1 MFQYKKTVP
10 GDPTILPGMH
20 TILADR
26 GQSYQVNYIKDVEY
40 VQRDGKPLHLQ
51 LLLPGGLLPGMESTL
66 RYPLVVYVQGSA
78 WGEQY
83 VYGSLPQ
90 LVPLARAGFVV
101 ASVKHRPSSQA
112 RFPGFL
118 QDVKS
123 AIRFL
128 RANAEK
134 YFIDPSQVGI
144 WGDSSGGH
152 DAQMVGVTGDMEE
165 FKTQD
170 NRELSDGVQAVVD
183 AEGELLCK
191 VLNYRPFLIKPNN
204 LELGAI
210 FGRELHTP
218 EEIRDC
224 AAALQRRGAR
234 NVLVSMAGDGA
245 LLLDETGACHRMPA
259 PKGAVRNSVGAGD
272 SMVAGFLAGWL
283 RTGSYREAL
292 RLGTAA
298 GSATAFADGLA
309 TREQVESLLRKL
321 EP

>member
-152 DAQMVGVTGDMEE
+152 AAQMVGVTGDMEE

-183 AEGELLCK
+183 FYGPSDVTHVNDTPRDPIFTADKSKIPEDILFGGCVVDHPEIAQPGNPI
-191 VLNYRPFLIKPNN
+191 NYIEKDKPLPPFLIAHGDEDPMVPFNQSVLTAQKL
-204 LELGAI
+204 LESG
-210 FGRELHTP
+210 HTL
-218 EEIRDC
+218 EFYK
-224 AAALQRRGAR
+224 
-234 NVLVSMAGDGA
+234 V
-245 LLLDETGACHRMPA
+245 
-259 PKGAVRNSVGAGD
+259 VGAGHGTFMWTQELVD
-272 SMVAGFLAGWL
+272 LVIRFFKAWLAI
-283 RTGSYREAL
+283 
-292 RLGTAA
+292 
-298 GSATAFADGLA
+298 
-309 TREQVESLLRKL
+309 
-321 EP
+321 

>member
-26 GQSYQVNYIKDVEY
+26 SQSYQVNYIKDVEY

-144 WGDSSGGH
+144 WGDSSGGCQEWM
-152 DAQMVGVTGDMEE
+152 ASVMI
-165 FKTQD
+165 
-170 NRELSDGVQAVVD
+170 
-183 AEGELLCK
+183 CK
-191 VLNYRPFLIKPNN
+191 ASFCIMHPP
-204 LELGAI
+204 
-210 FGRELHTP
+210 T
-218 EEIRDC
+218 
-224 AAALQRRGAR
+224 
-234 NVLVSMAGDGA
+234 
-245 LLLDETGACHRMPA
+245 
-259 PKGAVRNSVGAGD
+259 
-272 SMVAGFLAGWL
+272 
-283 RTGSYREAL
+283 
-292 RLGTAA
+292 
-298 GSATAFADGLA
+298 
-309 TREQVESLLRKL
+309 
-321 EP
+321 

>member
-1 MFQYKKTVP
+1 MFQSKKTVP

-26 GQSYQVNYIKDVEY
+26 SQSYQVNYIKDVEY

-152 DAQMVGVTGDMEE
+152 AAQMVGVTGDMEE

-183 AEGELLCK
+183 FYGPSDVTHVNDTPRDPIFTADKSKIPEDILFGGCVVDHPEIAQPGNPI
-191 VLNYRPFLIKPNN
+191 NYIEKDKPLPPFLIAHGDEDPMVPFN
-204 LELGAI
+204 
-210 FGRELHTP
+210 
-218 EEIRDC
+218 
-224 AAALQRRGAR
+224 QS
-234 NVLVSMAGDGA
+234 VLTAQK
-245 LLLDETGACHRMPA
+245 LLETGHTLEFY
-259 PKGAVRNSVGAGD
+259 KVVGAGHGTFMWTQELVD
-272 SMVAGFLAGWL
+272 LVIRFFKAWLAI
-283 RTGSYREAL
+283 
-292 RLGTAA
+292 
-298 GSATAFADGLA
+298 
-309 TREQVESLLRKL
+309 
-321 EP
+321 

>member
-152 DAQMVGVTGDMEE
+152 AAQMVGVTGDMEE

-183 AEGELLCK
+183 FYGPSDVTHINDTPRDPIFTADKSKIPEDILFGGCVVDHPEIAQPGNP
-191 VLNYRPFLIKPNN
+191 VNYIEKDKPLPPFLIAHGDEDPMVPFN
-204 LELGAI
+204 
-210 FGRELHTP
+210 
-218 EEIRDC
+218 
-224 AAALQRRGAR
+224 QS
-234 NVLVSMAGDGA
+234 VLTAQK
-245 LLLDETGACHRMPA
+245 LLETGHTLEFY
-259 PKGAVRNSVGAGD
+259 KVVGAGHGTFMWTQELVD
-272 SMVAGFLAGWL
+272 LVIRFFKAWLAI
-283 RTGSYREAL
+283 
-292 RLGTAA
+292 
-298 GSATAFADGLA
+298 
-309 TREQVESLLRKL
+309 
-321 EP
+321 

>member
-90 LVPLARAGFVV
+90 LVPLARVGFVV

-152 DAQMVGVTGDMEE
+152 AAQMVGVTGDMEE

-183 AEGELLCK
+183 FYGPSDVTHVNDTPRDPIFTADKSKIPEDILFGGCVVDHPEIAQPGNPI
-191 VLNYRPFLIKPNN
+191 NYIEKDKPLPPFLIAHGDEDPMVPFN
-204 LELGAI
+204 
-210 FGRELHTP
+210 
-218 EEIRDC
+218 
-224 AAALQRRGAR
+224 QS
-234 NVLVSMAGDGA
+234 VLTAQK
-245 LLLDETGACHRMPA
+245 LLETGHTLEFY
-259 PKGAVRNSVGAGD
+259 KVVGAGHGTFMWTQELVD
-272 SMVAGFLAGWL
+272 LVIRFFKAWLAI
-283 RTGSYREAL
+283 
-292 RLGTAA
+292 
-298 GSATAFADGLA
+298 
-309 TREQVESLLRKL
+309 
-321 EP
+321 

>member
-40 VQRDGKPLHLQ
+40 VQRDGKPSHLQ

-152 DAQMVGVTGDMEE
+152 AAQMVGVTGDMEE

-183 AEGELLCK
+183 FYGPSDVTHINDTPRDPIFTADKSKIPEDILFGGCVVDHPEIAQPGNPI
-191 VLNYRPFLIKPNN
+191 NYIEKDKPLPPFLIAHGDEDPMVPFN
-204 LELGAI
+204 
-210 FGRELHTP
+210 
-218 EEIRDC
+218 
-224 AAALQRRGAR
+224 QS
-234 NVLVSMAGDGA
+234 VLTAQK
-245 LLLDETGACHRMPA
+245 LLETGHTLEFY
-259 PKGAVRNSVGAGD
+259 KVVGAGHGTFMWTQELVD
-272 SMVAGFLAGWL
+272 LVIRFFKAWLAI
-283 RTGSYREAL
+283 
-292 RLGTAA
+292 
-298 GSATAFADGLA
+298 
-309 TREQVESLLRKL
+309 
-321 EP
+321 

>member
-26 GQSYQVNYIKDVEY
+26 SQSYQVNYIKDVEY

-152 DAQMVGVTGDMEE
+152 AAQMVGVTGDMEE

-183 AEGELLCK
+183 FYGPSDVTHINDTPRDPIFTADKSKIPEDILFGGCVVDHPEIAQPGNPI
-191 VLNYRPFLIKPNN
+191 NYIEKDKPLPPFLIAHGDEDPMVPFNQSVLTAQKL
-204 LELGAI
+204 LESG
-210 FGRELHTP
+210 HTL
-218 EEIRDC
+218 EFYK
-224 AAALQRRGAR
+224 
-234 NVLVSMAGDGA
+234 V
-245 LLLDETGACHRMPA
+245 
-259 PKGAVRNSVGAGD
+259 VGAGHGTFMWTQELVD
-272 SMVAGFLAGWL
+272 LVIRFFKAWLAI
-283 RTGSYREAL
+283 
-292 RLGTAA
+292 
-298 GSATAFADGLA
+298 
-309 TREQVESLLRKL
+309 
-321 EP
+321 

>member
-26 GQSYQVNYIKDVEY
+26 GQSGQVNYIKDVEY

-152 DAQMVGVTGDMEE
+152 AAQMVGVTGDMEE

-183 AEGELLCK
+183 FYGPSDVTHINDTPRDPIFTADKSKIPEDILFGGCVVDHPEIAQPGNPI
-191 VLNYRPFLIKPNN
+191 NYIEKDKPLPPFLIAHGDEDPMVPFN
-204 LELGAI
+204 
-210 FGRELHTP
+210 
-218 EEIRDC
+218 
-224 AAALQRRGAR
+224 QS
-234 NVLVSMAGDGA
+234 VLTAQK
-245 LLLDETGACHRMPA
+245 LLETGHTLEFY
-259 PKGAVRNSVGAGD
+259 KVVGAGHGTFMWTQELVD
-272 SMVAGFLAGWL
+272 LVIRFFKAWLAI
-283 RTGSYREAL
+283 
-292 RLGTAA
+292 
-298 GSATAFADGLA
+298 
-309 TREQVESLLRKL
+309 
-321 EP
+321 

>member
-1 MFQYKKTVP
+1 MFQNKKTVP

-152 DAQMVGVTGDMEE
+152 AAQMVGVTGDMEE
-165 FKTQD
+165 FKTED
-170 NRELSDGVQAVVD
+170 NHEFSDAVQAVVD
-183 AEGELLCK
+183 FYGPSDVTRINDGPRDPQFTADKSKIPEDILFGGCVIDHPEIAQPGNP
-191 VLNYRPFLIKPNN
+191 LNYIEKDKPLPPFLIAHGDEDPMVPFNQSVLTAQKL
-204 LELGAI
+204 LET
-210 FGRELHTP
+210 E
-218 EEIRDC
+218 
-224 AAALQRRGAR
+224 
-234 NVLVSMAGDGA
+234 
-245 LLLDETGACHRMPA
+245 HRVEFY
-259 PKGAVRNSVGAGD
+259 KVVGAGHGTF
-272 SMVAGFLAGWL
+272 MWNEEVIQLVIRFFKAWLA
-283 RTGSYREAL
+283 
-292 RLGTAA
+292 
-298 GSATAFADGLA
+298 
-309 TREQVESLLRKL
+309 V
-321 EP
+321 

>member
-101 ASVKHRPSSQA
+101 SSVKHRPSSQA

-152 DAQMVGVTGDMEE
+152 AAQMVGVTGDMEE

-183 AEGELLCK
+183 FYGPSDVTHVNDTPRDPIFTADKSKIPEDILFGGCVVDHPEIAQPGNPI
-191 VLNYRPFLIKPNN
+191 NYIEKDKPLPPFLIAHGDEDPMVPFN
-204 LELGAI
+204 
-210 FGRELHTP
+210 
-218 EEIRDC
+218 
-224 AAALQRRGAR
+224 QS
-234 NVLVSMAGDGA
+234 VLTAQK
-245 LLLDETGACHRMPA
+245 LLETGHTLEFY
-259 PKGAVRNSVGAGD
+259 KVVGAGHGTFMWTQELVD
-272 SMVAGFLAGWL
+272 LVIRFFKAWLAI
-283 RTGSYREAL
+283 
-292 RLGTAA
+292 
-298 GSATAFADGLA
+298 
-309 TREQVESLLRKL
+309 
-321 EP
+321 

>member
-152 DAQMVGVTGDMEE
+152 AAQMVGVTGDMEE

-183 AEGELLCK
+183 FYGPSDVTHINDTPRDPIFTADKSKIPEDILFGGCVVDHPEIAQPGNPI
-191 VLNYRPFLIKPNN
+191 NYIEKDKPLPPFLIAHGDEDPMVPFN
-204 LELGAI
+204 
-210 FGRELHTP
+210 
-218 EEIRDC
+218 
-224 AAALQRRGAR
+224 QS
-234 NVLVSMAGDGA
+234 VLTAQK
-245 LLLDETGACHRMPA
+245 LLETGRTLEFY
-259 PKGAVRNSVGAGD
+259 KVVGAGHGTFMWTQELVD
-272 SMVAGFLAGWL
+272 LVIRFFKAWLAI
-283 RTGSYREAL
+283 
-292 RLGTAA
+292 
-298 GSATAFADGLA
+298 
-309 TREQVESLLRKL
+309 
-321 EP
+321 

>member
-152 DAQMVGVTGDMEE
+152 AAQMVGVTGDMEE

-183 AEGELLCK
+183 FYGPSDVTHVNDTPRDPIFTADKSKIPEDILFGGCVVDHPEIAQPGNPI
-191 VLNYRPFLIKPNN
+191 NYIEKDKPLPPFLIAHGDEDPMVPFN
-204 LELGAI
+204 
-210 FGRELHTP
+210 
-218 EEIRDC
+218 
-224 AAALQRRGAR
+224 QS
-234 NVLVSMAGDGA
+234 VLTAQK
-245 LLLDETGACHRMPA
+245 LLETGHTLEFY
-259 PKGAVRNSVGAGD
+259 KVVGAGHGTFMWTQELVD
-272 SMVAGFLAGWL
+272 LVIRFFKAWLAI
-283 RTGSYREAL
+283 
-292 RLGTAA
+292 
-298 GSATAFADGLA
+298 
-309 TREQVESLLRKL
+309 
-321 EP
+321 

>member
-26 GQSYQVNYIKDVEY
+26 SQSYQVNYIKDVEY

-152 DAQMVGVTGDMEE
+152 AAQMVGVTGDMKE

-183 AEGELLCK
+183 FYGPSDVTHINDTPRDPIFTADKSKIPEDILFGGCVVDHPEIAQPGNPI
-191 VLNYRPFLIKPNN
+191 NYIEKDKPLPPFLIAHGDEDPMVPFN
-204 LELGAI
+204 
-210 FGRELHTP
+210 
-218 EEIRDC
+218 
-224 AAALQRRGAR
+224 QS
-234 NVLVSMAGDGA
+234 VLTAQK
-245 LLLDETGACHRMPA
+245 LLETGHTLEFY
-259 PKGAVRNSVGAGD
+259 KVVGAGHGTFMWTQELVD
-272 SMVAGFLAGWL
+272 LVIRFFKAWLAI
-283 RTGSYREAL
+283 
-292 RLGTAA
+292 
-298 GSATAFADGLA
+298 
-309 TREQVESLLRKL
+309 
-321 EP
+321 

>member
-152 DAQMVGVTGDMEE
+152 AAQMVGVTGDMEE

-183 AEGELLCK
+183 FYGPSDVTHINDTPRDPIFTADKSKIPEDILFGGCVVDHPEIAQPGNPI
-191 VLNYRPFLIKPNN
+191 NYIEKDKPLPPFLIAHGDEDPMVPFNQSVLTAQKL
-204 LELGAI
+204 LESG
-210 FGRELHTP
+210 HTL
-218 EEIRDC
+218 EFYK
-224 AAALQRRGAR
+224 
-234 NVLVSMAGDGA
+234 V
-245 LLLDETGACHRMPA
+245 
-259 PKGAVRNSVGAGD
+259 VGAGHGTFMWTQELVD
-272 SMVAGFLAGWL
+272 LVIRFFKAWLAI
-283 RTGSYREAL
+283 
-292 RLGTAA
+292 
-298 GSATAFADGLA
+298 
-309 TREQVESLLRKL
+309 
-321 EP
+321 

>member
-10 GDPTILPGMH
+10 GEPTILPGMH

-152 DAQMVGVTGDMEE
+152 AAQMVGVTGDMEE

-183 AEGELLCK
+183 FYGPSDVTHINDTPRDPIFTADKSKIPEDILFGGCVVDHPEIAQPGNPI
-191 VLNYRPFLIKPNN
+191 NYIEKDKPLPPFLIAHGDEDPMVPFNQSVLTAQKL
-204 LELGAI
+204 LESG
-210 FGRELHTP
+210 HTL
-218 EEIRDC
+218 EFYK
-224 AAALQRRGAR
+224 
-234 NVLVSMAGDGA
+234 V
-245 LLLDETGACHRMPA
+245 
-259 PKGAVRNSVGAGD
+259 VGAGHGTFMWTQELVD
-272 SMVAGFLAGWL
+272 LVIRFFKAWLAI
-283 RTGSYREAL
+283 
-292 RLGTAA
+292 
-298 GSATAFADGLA
+298 
-309 TREQVESLLRKL
+309 
-321 EP
+321 

>member
-26 GQSYQVNYIKDVEY
+26 SQSYQVNYIKDVEY

-152 DAQMVGVTGDMEE
+152 AAQMVGVTGDMEE

-183 AEGELLCK
+183 FYGPSDVTHVNDTPRDPIFTADKSKIPEDILFGGCVVDHPEIAQPGNPI
-191 VLNYRPFLIKPNN
+191 NYIEKDKPLPPFLIAHGDEDPMVPFNQSVLTAQKL
-204 LELGAI
+204 LESG
-210 FGRELHTP
+210 HTL
-218 EEIRDC
+218 EFYK
-224 AAALQRRGAR
+224 
-234 NVLVSMAGDGA
+234 V
-245 LLLDETGACHRMPA
+245 
-259 PKGAVRNSVGAGD
+259 VGAGHGTFMWTQELVD
-272 SMVAGFLAGWL
+272 LVIRFFKAWLAI
-283 RTGSYREAL
+283 
-292 RLGTAA
+292 
-298 GSATAFADGLA
+298 
-309 TREQVESLLRKL
+309 
-321 EP
+321 

>member
-26 GQSYQVNYIKDVEY
+26 SQSYQVNYIKDVEY

-152 DAQMVGVTGDMEE
+152 AAQMVGVTGDMEE

-183 AEGELLCK
+183 FYGPSDVTHINDTPRDPIFTADKSKIPEDILFGGCVVDHPEIAQPGNPI
-191 VLNYRPFLIKPNN
+191 NYIEKDKPLPPFLIAHGDEDPMVPFN
-204 LELGAI
+204 
-210 FGRELHTP
+210 
-218 EEIRDC
+218 
-224 AAALQRRGAR
+224 QS
-234 NVLVSMAGDGA
+234 VLTAQT
-245 LLLDETGACHRMPA
+245 LLETGPTLEFY
-259 PKGAVRNSVGAGD
+259 KVVGAGHGTFMWTQELVD
-272 SMVAGFLAGWL
+272 LVIRFFKAWLAI
-283 RTGSYREAL
+283 
-292 RLGTAA
+292 
-298 GSATAFADGLA
+298 
-309 TREQVESLLRKL
+309 
-321 EP
+321 